1 MDYTAEIYKKDA
13 RRKNGER
20 LVLTLNYENVPK
32 EGVER
37 YCKANYGSPKYRY
50 EIHETWVVKKNLL
63 TGAEFKERYDTPYY
77 CSPSSETYWSM

>member
-37 YCKANYGSPKYRY
+37 YCKTNYSLPKYRY
-50 EIHETWVVKKNLL
+50 EIHETWVVKRNLL
-63 TGAEFKERYDTPYY
+63 TGEEFKERYDTPYY
-77 CSPSSETYWSM
+77 CSPSSETYWSS

>member
-1 MDYTAEIYKKDA
+1 MDYTVEIYKKDA

-37 YCKANYGSPKYRY
+37 YCKANYSLPKYRY
-50 EIHETWVVKKNLL
+50 EIHETWVVRKNLL
-63 TGAEFKERYDTPYY
+63 TGEEFKERYDTPYY